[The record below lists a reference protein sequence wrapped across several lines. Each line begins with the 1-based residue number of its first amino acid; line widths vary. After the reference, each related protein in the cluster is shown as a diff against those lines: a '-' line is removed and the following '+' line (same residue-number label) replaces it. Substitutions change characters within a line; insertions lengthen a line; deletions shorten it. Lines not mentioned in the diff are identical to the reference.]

1 MVKKAITNLDS
12 SKLSGPDFIPVVALK
27 YCESELSFILPE
39 PLRRSLGF
47 QIVVRSHWWSQY
59 FSKISGKGLQLKTT
73 ALLVFFLW
81 LLKSLKNL

>member
-1 MVKKAITNLDS
+1 MVKKAIANLDS

-27 YCESELSFILPE
+27 NCESGLSYILPE
-39 PLRRSLGF
+39 PLSRSLGF
-47 QIVVRSHWWSQY
+47 QIVGRSQY
-59 FSKISGKGLQLKTT
+59 FKKLLGKGLQLKTT